1 MKSYFGYLVIFLLT
15 LSLSS
20 CEVVGGIFKGGV
32 WTGAILVIGVI
43 VVIVWALAKAFGG
56 GSKS

>member
-1 MKSYFGYLVIFLLT
+1 MKSYFGYLVIFLLGI
-15 LSLSS
+15 SLTS
-20 CEVVGGIFKGGV
+20 CELVGGIFKGGM

-56 GSKS
+56 GKS